1 MSRIAAALT
10 RVLNERAQS
19 IVLRRGETT
28 LAAQSFRV
36 ERVSKANQYRDEA
49 SRERRSDVVILG
61 AVEADIAIGDRFN
74 ADGGLLYQVNF
85 IQPNRTFATLAE
97 AVVVK

>member
-1 MSRIAAALT
+1 MTVAAALSK
-10 RVLNERAQS
+10 VLNERAQS
-19 IVLRRGETT
+19 IVLRRGETS

-36 ERVSKANQYRDEA
+36 ERISRASQYRDEA

-61 AVEADIAIGDRFN
+61 AVEADVAVGDRFN
-74 ADGGLLYQVNF
+74 ADGELLFEVNF
-85 IQPNRTFATLAE
+85 VQPNRSVATIAE

>member
-1 MSRIAAALT
+1 MKITTALT
-10 RVLNERAQS
+10 KVLNERSQS
-19 IVLRRGETT
+19 IVLRRGETSLT
-28 LAAQSFRV
+28 AQSFRV

-74 ADGGLLYQVNF
+74 ADGGMLFEVNF
-85 IQPNRTFATLAE
+85 IQPNRSFATIAE